1 MDATQSEAL
10 VVEFLESWRS
20 RDIDLIMGYLAEDAV
35 YHNVPVAPLQGTEA
49 IRGIFTALLDVFG
62 DVALEIVNIAARPG
76 LVITERIDRF
86 RMANGRTVTVPVCG
100 VFELRGG
107 RITRFSDYF
116 DLAGFEAAS
125 GLRL

>member
-62 DVALEIVNIAARPG
+62 DVVLEIVNIAARPG